1 MKHQKQYSTTK
12 DPIITIQ
19 KIVSG
24 QLNMHHRKK
33 RRKTLFPNI
42 RKSFDSPLLGRRI
55 KTGFWITILIATVS
69 IFTLAGC
76 DADEGADDEPQAAE
90 VVNESETGE
99 SGDSDIIDEPV
110 VIRMAVLPILD
121 YLPMYVA
128 DEEGFF
134 EEENLTLEFIPVPS
148 ASQRDQVIQAGQADG
163 MINELLSTLFYNRD
177 SQEIVVVRNARV
189 ATPEYPQFRVLA
201 SADSGIT
208 SAEEL
213 KGQEI
218 GISEATII
226 EYSTDRL
233 LEAEGFSSGD
243 INTIA
248 VPGIPDRMALLNSGE
263 LTAANLP
270 DPLSSLAIQ
279 GGAVVIVDDSKHPE
293 YGHSA
298 ISFDKDFVEK
308 HPAAVKGFLRALE
321 RAVEVINSDKAQF
334 SDLLSERQLVPE
346 PLLGSYTIPDF
357 PTASVPPESQW
368 LDILEWAQSKGY
380 IDGDLQYSD
389 SVDDSFLP

>member
-1 MKHQKQYSTTK
+1 MASCDSS
-12 DPIITIQ
+12 DP
-19 KIVSG
+19 G
-24 QLNMHHRKK
+24 EN
-33 RRKTLFPNI
+33 
-42 RKSFDSPLLGRRI
+42 
-55 KTGFWITILIATVS
+55 
-69 IFTLAGC
+69 
-76 DADEGADDEPQAAE
+76 EPQPTG
-90 VVNESETGE
+90 VMNESDMEQ
-99 SGDSDIIDEPV
+99 SDDSVTNDEPV
-110 VIRMAVLPILD
+110 EIRIAVLPILD

-128 DEEGFF
+128 DDKGFF
-134 EEENLTLEFIPVPS
+134 EEENLTVEFIPVPS

-163 MINELLSTLFYNRD
+163 MVNELLSTLFYNRD
-177 SQEIVVVRNARV
+177 GQEIVVVRNARV
-189 ATPEYPQFRVLA
+189 ATPAYPQFRVLA

-208 SAEEL
+208 TAEGL

-233 LEAEGFSSGD
+233 LEAEGFASEE

-308 HPAAVKGFLRALE
+308 HPESVRGFLRALE
-321 RAVEVINSDKAQF
+321 RAVEEINNDKAQF
-334 SDLLSERQLVPE
+334 SNLLSERQLVPE

-380 IDGDLQYSD
+380 IDGALDYSD
-389 SVDDSFLP
+389 SVDDSYLP

>member
-1 MKHQKQYSTTK
+1 
-12 DPIITIQ
+12 
-19 KIVSG
+19 
-24 QLNMHHRKK
+24 
-33 RRKTLFPNI
+33 LFPNI

-298 ISFDKDFVEK
+298 ISFGKDFVEN